1 MANIGLPGTSSFIG
15 EFLILVG
22 VYEVNTFAAAFSALG
37 MVLGGAYSLYLA
49 NRILFGNINLNAISV
64 SIDLNQREMATLLP
78 LAFLVL
84 LMGLYP
90 NIFLDVM
97 HSSCSNLIQNMR

>member
-1 MANIGLPGTSSFIG
+1 M
-15 EFLILVG
+15 
-22 VYEVNTFAAAFSALG
+22 
-37 MVLGGAYSLYLA
+37 A

-64 SIDLNQREMATLLP
+64 SVDMNQREMATLLP
-78 LAFLVL
+78 LVFLVL

-97 HSSCSNLIQNMR
+97 HVSCSNLIQGLRLFFEVLNGVSFIFYYFLK

>member
-1 MANIGLPGTSSFIG
+1 M
-15 EFLILVG
+15 
-22 VYEVNTFAAAFSALG
+22 
-37 MVLGGAYSLYLA
+37 A

-64 SIDLNQREMATLLP
+64 SVDLNQREMATLFP

-84 LMGLYP
+84 LIGLYP

-97 HSSCSNLIQNMR
+97 HVSCSNLIQGLRLLVEIFKKGSLFFFF

>member
-1 MANIGLPGTSSFIG
+1 M
-15 EFLILVG
+15 
-22 VYEVNTFAAAFSALG
+22 
-37 MVLGGAYSLYLA
+37 A

-64 SIDLNQREMATLLP
+64 SVDMNQREMATLLP

-84 LMGLYP
+84 FMGLYP

-97 HSSCSNLIQNMR
+97 HVSCSNLIQGLRLSFEVLNGVSFIFFLF